1 MNKISFALTSLAAV
15 ICLTMGVAHAQLPEP
30 DGGTIERG
38 VLPARW
44 LSEGLKC
51 MEIPEWQVHEYNPNF
66 FLLRQSPC
74 TDYEKPVIFLFFGK
88 DKAMLVDTGSR
99 RGNLAPSLQWV
110 IKNWLARNSRT
121 SIPLLV
127 VHTHEHGDHIA
138 GDAALQA
145 MNDPA
150 IPVTFLAPTDLEGA
164 KRFYGITNW
173 PTDIGHIDLGE
184 RMIDVIPIPGHS
196 ALSIAFYDRRTA
208 ILLSG
213 DTLYPGRLYVQ
224 DFAAFQSS
232 TERLIEFT
240 KGKPVAHILG
250 NHIEETNTPFLDYPV
265 GTIYQ
270 PNEHELALPRG
281 SLLELEDA
289 LLSMHGVPQRMA
301 LRDFSVWPSGR
312 QFAKPGDR
320 EKYEKHSKEEK
331 EKMWDHSVQ

>member
-1 MNKISFALTSLAAV
+1 VNKISFALTNLAAV
-15 ICLTMGVAHAQLPEP
+15 LCLTVCSAHAQLPEP

-38 VLPARW
+38 VLPTRW

-74 TDYEKPVIFLFFGK
+74 TDYEKPVVFLFFGK
-88 DKAMLVDTGSR
+88 DKAMLIDTGSR
-99 RGNLAPSLQWV
+99 KGNLAPSLQWV
-110 IKNWLARNSRT
+110 VKNWLARNGRT

-150 IPVTFLAPTDLEGA
+150 MPVTFLAPTDLEAA
-164 KRFYGITNW
+164 KRFYGISNW
-173 PTDIGHIDLGE
+173 PTDIGHIDLGG

-196 ALSIAFYDRRTA
+196 ALSIAFYDRSTA

-224 DFAAFQSS
+224 DFAAFQAS

-240 KGKPVAHILG
+240 KGKPVAHIFG
-250 NHIEETNTPFLDYPV
+250 NHIEETSTPFLDYPV

-270 PNEHELALPRG
+270 PNEHELALSRG
-281 SLLELEDA
+281 TLLELEDA

-312 QFAKPGDR
+312 QFARPGDK
-320 EKYEKHSKEEK
+320 EKYEKHAKEEK
-331 EKMWDHSVQ
+331 EKMWDHSLQ

>member
-1 MNKISFALTSLAAV
+1 MNKISFALTNLAAV
-15 ICLTMGVAHAQLPEP
+15 LCLAVCSAHAQLPEP

-38 VLPARW
+38 VLPTRW

-74 TDYEKPVIFLFFGK
+74 TDYEKPVVFLFFGK
-88 DKAMLVDTGSR
+88 DKAMLIDTGSR
-99 RGNLAPSLQWV
+99 KGNLAPSLQWV
-110 IKNWLARNSRT
+110 VKNWLARNGRT

-150 IPVTFLAPTDLEGA
+150 IPVTFLAPTDLEAA

-173 PTDIGHIDLGE
+173 PTDIGHIDLGG

-224 DFAAFQSS
+224 DFAAFQAS

-270 PNEHELALPRG
+270 PNEHELALSRG

-312 QFAKPGDR
+312 QFAKPGDK
-320 EKYEKHSKEEK
+320 EKYEKHAKEEK
-331 EKMWDHSVQ
+331 EKMWEHSLQ